1 MNTKLWGGI
10 VVTILVIGGIIWA
23 HNQAPVDMNVP
34 QEVKNDVV
42 FYDQATGEAVP
53 ASFGASSVTFTE
65 ESLGTMTLPQAMS
78 ASGARYA
85 NADES
90 IVFWNK
96 GDSVFIT
103 QNGTIIFNG
112 STSTPAVSTDTPK
125 GKLPAGSKAP
135 GDPKALIGTWVWDR
149 TVMRDGSVLI
159 PNKSGVVFTLTLTTD
174 GKVSGKTD
182 CNGFGGEYKIGSD
195 GFISFGPFVS
205 TQMYCEGS
213 QESIY
218 TNALLKA
225 TRYAFDAR
233 LNLVINIEGGTSTM
247 IFTKK

>member
-23 HNQAPVDMNVP
+23 HNQAPVDMSVP

-42 FYDQATGEAVP
+42 FYDQATGETVP
-53 ASFGASSVTFTE
+53 ASFGASSVTFT
-65 ESLGTMTLPQAMS
+65 SKTLGTMTFPQAMS

-112 STSTPAVSTDTPK
+112 STGTPAVSTDTPK
-125 GKLPAGSKAP
+125 GKLPAGSKAS
-135 GDPKALIGTWVWDR
+135 GDPKALIGTWVWESTIVIDAA
-149 TVMRDGSVLI
+149 TGPKKPGQFAI
-159 PNKSGVVFTLTLTTD
+159 TFGAD

-182 CNGFGGEYKIGSD
+182 CNGFGGTYTVGSD
-195 GFISFGPFVS
+195 GIITFGPFIS
-205 TQMYCEGS
+205 TLMYCEGS
-213 QESIY
+213 QENGFRDALSASKSY
-218 TNALLKA
+218 SFDVNGALYLRNNASQ
-225 TRYAFDAR
+225 TRM
-233 LNLVINIEGGTSTM
+233 L
-247 IFTKK
+247 FTKTK